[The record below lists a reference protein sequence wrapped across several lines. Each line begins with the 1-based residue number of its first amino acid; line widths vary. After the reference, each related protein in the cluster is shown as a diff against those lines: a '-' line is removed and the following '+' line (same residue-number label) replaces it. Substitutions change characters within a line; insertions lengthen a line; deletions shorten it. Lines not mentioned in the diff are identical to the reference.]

1 MAGGCANYIGNDH
14 APTFVVPIFKTGLEG
29 SSASAIK
36 EADAGMYRMQE
47 QASRSWSE
55 DMSLRS

>member
-1 MAGGCANYIGNDH
+1 MQTIIGNDH

-36 EADAGMYRMQE
+36 EADAGMYRMQ
-47 QASRSWSE
+47 ASRSWSE